1 MIDVHNLSR
10 WFGPTKVLTNISFS
24 IKRGEVVGFLGPNGA
39 GKTTTLRILTGYLPP
54 ASGTVEIAG
63 FDIQTQSLKARQHI
77 GYMPETVPLYK
88 GMTVQSYLR
97 YFGAL
102 HQMKRARRNK
112 RVEEVMRTCQIDHF
126 AKTQIGKLSKGYRQ
140 LVGIARAT
148 LHEPDVLI
156 LDEPTIGIDVKHI
169 VQIREMIKSLGRHH
183 TVLLSSH
190 LLHEVNMICD
200 KVIIINQGRIIAMDS
215 VKNLSAT
222 LNQVRHFEI
231 EASGDPGAI
240 KSALASIGGVTGIL
254 VEGEGSNRIFKVACG
269 LGTDVREKLSAAVV
283 SGGHQLLGLKE
294 SDTSLEDIFLR
305 LTRDKKE

>member
-140 LVGIARAT
+140 LVGIARAM
-148 LHEPDVLI
+148 
-156 LDEPTIGIDVKHI
+156 PTSW
-169 VQIREMIKSLGRHH
+169 R
-183 TVLLSSH
+183 
-190 LLHEVNMICD
+190 
-200 KVIIINQGRIIAMDS
+200 
-215 VKNLSAT
+215 
-222 LNQVRHFEI
+222 
-231 EASGDPGAI
+231 
-240 KSALASIGGVTGIL
+240 
-254 VEGEGSNRIFKVACG
+254 
-269 LGTDVREKLSAAVV
+269 
-283 SGGHQLLGLKE
+283 
-294 SDTSLEDIFLR
+294 
-305 LTRDKKE
+305 

>member
-1 MIDVHNLSR
+1 MIDVRNLSR
-10 WFGPTKVLTNISFS
+10 WFGPTEVLTDISFS
-24 IKRGEVVGFLGPNGA
+24 IKRGEIVGFLGPNGA

-54 ASGTVEIAG
+54 AAGTVEIAG

-88 GMTVQSYLR
+88 GMTVRSYLR

-102 HQMKRARRNK
+102 HQMKRKRRDK
-112 RVEEVMRTCQIDHF
+112 RVEEVMRACQIDHF

-200 KVIIINQGRIIAMDS
+200 KVIIINQGKIIAMDS

-222 LNQVRHFEI
+222 LDQVRHFEI
-231 EASGDPGAI
+231 EASGDPDAI
-240 KSALASIGGVTGIL
+240 KAALASIDGVTGVL
-254 VEGEGSNRIFKVACG
+254 VEGQGM
-269 LGTDVREKLSAAVV
+269 
-283 SGGHQLLGLKE
+283 SGKSCLPRW
-294 SDTSLEDIFLR
+294 SRADIG
-305 LTRDKKE
+305 